1 MPSTPCEEPR
11 LQLRRQGYQFVS
23 PKASAAVKPCLWCK
37 RALCGGE
44 MCYKHRFYGIDSHR
58 CIQMTPTLRCTQR
71 CLFCWRSFEHEP
83 PAEEELPPEF
93 IVDRL
98 PDLQKRALSGYKP
111 SYRVPPGKF
120 DEALQP
126 RHVAISLAGEPT
138 CYPHLPRLVELLH
151 ERGYTTFLVSN
162 GTRPWVLGETRPF
175 QTYVSLC
182 APDRETYGR
191 LCRPITD
198 SWERVVES
206 LGILGK
212 RRSAIRITLVRGE
225 NDRSPE
231 RYAGLI
237 QDSGARFVEVKG
249 YMYLGYSRKRLKK
262 ENMPDHGEIQA
273 FASALAGG
281 SDYIIR
287 DESPA
292 SRVVLLERMG

>member
-1 MPSTPCEEPR
+1 MPSTPCEDPR

-23 PKASAAVKPCLWCK
+23 PGSSASVKPCLWCK

-44 MCYKHRFYGIDSHR
+44 MCYKNRFYGIDSHR
-58 CIQMTPTLRCTQR
+58 CVQMTPTLRCTHR

-83 PAEEELPPEF
+83 SAEEDLPPEL

-120 DEALQP
+120 GEALEP

-138 CYPHLPRLVELLH
+138 CYPHLPRLVDLLH

-162 GTRPWVLGETRPF
+162 GTRPWVLEETHPF

-191 LCRPITD
+191 VCRPVAD
-198 SWERVVES
+198 SWDRVRES

-212 RRSAIRITLVRGE
+212 RRSAIRITIVRGE

-231 RYAGLI
+231 LYARLI

-249 YMYLGYSRKRLKK
+249 YMFLGYSRKRLKK
-262 ENMPDHGEIQA
+262 ENMPVHGEIQA
-273 FASALAGG
+273 FASSLAGF
-281 SDYIIR
+281 SDYEIR

>member
-1 MPSTPCEEPR
+1 MPSTPCEEAR

-44 MCYKHRFYGIDSHR
+44 MCYKHRFYGIESHR

-83 PAEEELPPEF
+83 AADEDLPPEQ
-93 IVDRL
+93 IVARL

-120 DEALQP
+120 GEALDP

-138 CYPHLPRLVELLH
+138 CYPHLPGLVELLH
-151 ERGYTTFLVSN
+151 DRGYTTFLVSN
-162 GTRPWVLGETRPF
+162 GTRPWVLEETHPF

-182 APDRETYGR
+182 APDRETYER
-191 LCRPITD
+191 LCRPVAD
-198 SWERVVES
+198 SWERVKES

-212 RRSAIRITLVRGE
+212 RRSAVRITLVRGE
-225 NDRSPE
+225 NDRGPE
-231 RYAGLI
+231 LYARLI

-249 YMYLGYSRKRLKK
+249 YMFLGYSRKRLKK

-273 FASALAGG
+273 FASALAGS
-281 SDYIIR
+281 SDYEIR

-292 SRVVLLERMG
+292 SRVVLLERFE

>member
-11 LQLRRQGYQFVS
+11 LALRRQGYQFVS
-23 PKASAAVKPCLWCK
+23 PTSSASVKPCLWCK

-44 MCYKHRFYGIDSHR
+44 QCYKHRFYGIDSHR
-58 CIQMTPTLRCTQR
+58 CVQMTPTLRCTQR

-83 PAEEELPPEF
+83 ATDEDLPPEL
-93 IVDRL
+93 IVERL

-111 SYRVPPGKF
+111 SYRVLPGKF
-120 DEALQP
+120 GEALEP

-138 CYPHLPRLVELLH
+138 CYPHLPRLVDLLH

-162 GTRPWVLGETRPF
+162 GTRPWVLEETHPF

-191 LCRPITD
+191 VCQPVAD
-198 SWERVVES
+198 SWERVMES
-206 LGILGK
+206 LVILGK

-225 NDRSPE
+225 NDRSPDL
-231 RYAGLI
+231 YARLV
-237 QDSGARFVEVKG
+237 QNSGARFVEVKG
-249 YMYLGYSRKRLKK
+249 YMFLGYSRKRLKK
-262 ENMPDHGEIQA
+262 ENMPVHGEIQA
-273 FASALAGG
+273 FASSLAGF
-281 SDYIIR
+281 SDYEIR

>member
-1 MPSTPCEEPR
+1 MPSTPCEDPR
-11 LQLRRQGYQFVS
+11 RQLRRQGYQFVS
-23 PKASAAVKPCLWCK
+23 PKSSAAVKPCLWCK

-83 PAEEELPPEF
+83 AAGEDLPPEL
-93 IVDRL
+93 IVERL

-111 SYRVPPGKF
+111 SDRVPPGKF
-120 DEALQP
+120 DEALDP

-138 CYPHLPRLVELLH
+138 CYPQLPRLVELLQ

-162 GTRPWVLGETRPF
+162 GTRPWVLAETHPF

-191 LCRPITD
+191 VCRPVAD
-198 SWERVVES
+198 SWERVGES
-206 LGILGK
+206 LNLLGK
-212 RRSAIRITLVRGE
+212 RRSAVRITLVRGE
-225 NDRSPE
+225 NDRGPE
-231 RYAGLI
+231 LYARLV

-249 YMYLGYSRKRLKK
+249 YMYLGYSRKRLQK

-273 FASALAGG
+273 FASALAGC
-281 SDYIIR
+281 SDYEVR

>member
-23 PKASAAVKPCLWCK
+23 PTASAAVKPCLWCK

-44 MCYKHRFYGIDSHR
+44 MCYKHQFYGIDSHR
-58 CIQMTPTLRCTQR
+58 CVQMTPTLRCTQR

-83 PAEEELPPEF
+83 PADEDLPPER

-120 DEALQP
+120 GEALHP

-138 CYPHLPRLVELLH
+138 CYPHLPELVDLLH

-162 GTRPWVLGETRPF
+162 GTRPWVLEETHPF
-175 QTYVSLC
+175 QTYVSLS
-182 APDRETYGR
+182 APDRETYER
-191 LCRPITD
+191 LCRPVAD
-198 SWERVVES
+198 SWGRVVES

-231 RYAGLI
+231 LYARLI

-249 YMYLGYSRKRLKK
+249 YMFLGYSRKRLKK
-262 ENMPDHGEIQA
+262 EHMPEHGEIQA

-281 SDYIIR
+281 SDYRIR

>member
-1 MPSTPCEEPR
+1 MPSTPCEGGR

-23 PKASAAVKPCLWCK
+23 PEASAAVKPCLWCK
-37 RALCGGE
+37 RALCGGD

-58 CIQMTPTLRCTQR
+58 CVQMTPTLRCTQR

-83 PAEEELPPEF
+83 PDGEDLPPEL

-111 SYRVPPGKF
+111 SYRVLPGKF
-120 DEALQP
+120 EEALHP

-138 CYPHLPRLVELLH
+138 CYPHLPELVELLH
-151 ERGYTTFLVSN
+151 GKGYTTFLVSN
-162 GTRPWVLGETRPF
+162 GTRPWVIGETHPF
-175 QTYVSLC
+175 QTYISLC
-182 APDRETYGR
+182 APDRETYGH
-191 LCRPITD
+191 LCRPLAD

-212 RRSAIRITLVRGE
+212 RRSAIRITLVKGE
-225 NDRSPE
+225 NDARPDL
-231 RYAGLI
+231 YARLI

-249 YMYLGYSRKRLKK
+249 YMFLGYSRKRLKK
-262 ENMPDHGEIQA
+262 ENMPGHGEIQA

-281 SDYIIR
+281 SDYEVR

>member
-1 MPSTPCEEPR
+1 MPSTPCEESR

-23 PKASAAVKPCLWCK
+23 PEASAAVKPCLWCK

-83 PAEEELPPEF
+83 AAEEELPPEL
-93 IVDRL
+93 IRDRL

-111 SYRVPPGKF
+111 SYRVPIGKF
-120 DEALQP
+120 SEALEP
-126 RHVAISLAGEPT
+126 RHIAISLAGEPT
-138 CYPHLPRLVELLH
+138 CYPHLPRLVDLLH
-151 ERGYTTFLVSN
+151 DRGYTTFLVSN
-162 GTRPWVLGETRPF
+162 GTRPWVLEETRPF

-182 APDRETYGR
+182 APDRETYER
-191 LCRPITD
+191 LCRPVAD

-225 NDRSPE
+225 NDARPE
-231 RYAGLI
+231 HYATLI

-249 YMYLGYSRKRLKK
+249 YMFLGYSRKRLKK

-273 FASALAGG
+273 FASSLAGC
-281 SDYIIR
+281 SDYEVR

>member
-23 PKASAAVKPCLWCK
+23 PGASAAVKPCLWCK

-44 MCYKHRFYGIDSHR
+44 MCYKHQFYGIDSHR
-58 CIQMTPTLRCTQR
+58 CVQMTPTLRCTQR

-83 PAEEELPPEF
+83 PAEEDLPPEH

-120 DEALQP
+120 DEALHP

-138 CYPHLPRLVELLH
+138 CYPHLPELVDLLH

-162 GTRPWVLGETRPF
+162 GTRPWVLEETHPF
-175 QTYVSLC
+175 QTYVSLS
-182 APDRETYGR
+182 APDRETYER
-191 LCRPITD
+191 LCRPVAD
-198 SWERVVES
+198 SWGRVVES

-231 RYAGLI
+231 LYARLI

-249 YMYLGYSRKRLKK
+249 YMFLGYSRKRLKK
-262 ENMPDHGEIQA
+262 EHMPEHGEIQA

-281 SDYIIR
+281 SDYRIR